1 MDITVQELRQ
11 VFEKIMKHLEQQ
23 GKKSIQ
29 ITHDFYWS
37 IPKDRLYD
45 NYEKPTELT
54 VGQLGDDLAELRK
67 IASGES
73 QPLAYG
79 CVWLASVLRAIGD
92 TEIG

>member
-1 MDITVQELRQ
+1 MQ
-11 VFEKIMKHLEQQ
+11 HLERQ
-23 GKKSIQ
+23 GKKSVP

-45 NYEKPTELT
+45 NYEQPTDLT
-54 VGQLGDDLAELRK
+54 IGQLSDDLAELRK

-73 QPLAYG
+73 PPFAYG
-79 CVWLASVLRAIGD
+79 CVWLASVLRVIGD